1 MPWLLRSRRDASR
14 ALHRRRG
21 DRVPGE
27 ARKASLGC
35 GNLPRLAELPEG
47 EVVLDHRFCGSV
59 DVLRAARRV
68 GAAGKVYTMDVADAM
83 LSLAGV
89 SKRRSGLAN
98 VESLRDE
105 VQSVPSP
112 DSFMEVAIFNGVS
125 NPPPAEAGLSAR
137 RFECCAIVGASP
149 PPASSCTAGFLTSCG
164 APPRWG
170 WGHDPRRLDPGCGSR
185 TWRRTGCWPSRASG
199 VRRSR
204 RSSRFGCE
212 RPRSSRN
219 RPLPGEGGSPGYRL
233 PAAAYPVPGRANGEG
248 AATSCKVDAFQVV
261 RLLS

>member
-27 ARKASLGC
+27 ARKASPGR
-35 GNLPRLAELPEG
+35 GNVPRLAELPEG
-47 EVVLDHRFCGSV
+47 EGVLDHRFGGSV
-59 DVLRAARRV
+59 DVLLAARRV
-68 GAAGKVYTMDVADAM
+68 GPAGKVYTMDVADAM

-105 VQSVPSP
+105 VQSVPFP

-185 TWRRTGCWPSRASG
+185 RGAGPAVGPRAL
-199 VRRSR
+199 V
-204 RSSRFGCE
+204 E
-212 RPRSSRN
+212 
-219 RPLPGEGGSPGYRL
+219 
-233 PAAAYPVPGRANGEG
+233 
-248 AATSCKVDAFQVV
+248 
-261 RLLS
+261 